1 METFFCYNKFVDN
14 PKCCI
19 PSAINQMNL
28 ATFCFWVD
36 QAILGSDEQ
45 FAILLKYP
53 TFEGVFFSN
62 FHEDFFLSFSTIF
75 RSK

>member
-14 PKCCI
+14 PKLYI
-19 PSAINQMNL
+19 PSAIKNQMNL

-36 QAILGSDEQ
+36 QAVLGSDEK

-53 TFEGVFFSN
+53 TFEGVFFFIFSRG
-62 FHEDFFLSFSTIF
+62 FFF
-75 RSK
+75 